1 MKNRIKEVM
10 DYKGMAQINFAN
22 FIGISPAS
30 LSSIFNGR
38 TRPTLNI
45 VEAIKAKIPE
55 ISTDW
60 LLFGNGSMIQGDA
73 AQPPLHPT
81 GDEEAEHQEDTV
93 TAHPAIKSNTKPTPQ
108 KEELMLDFGSNETEN
123 ENLVVVKNIDKH
135 SRKIAEIRVYFDD
148 QTFETFR
155 PVDN

>member
-10 DYKGMAQINFAN
+10 DYKGMSQITFAN

-60 LLFGNGSMIQGDA
+60 LLFGTGSMLGA
-73 AQPPLHPT
+73 EAPEGLNHPT
-81 GDEEAEHQEDTV
+81 DSEPAAAAATPVPAHPDIKPASKPETPKEEQLLDFEPYEAERDKT
-93 TAHPAIKSNTKPTPQ
+93 N
-108 KEELMLDFGSNETEN
+108 
-123 ENLVVVKNIDKH
+123 VVKILDKH
-135 SRKIAEIRVYFDD
+135 QRKISEIRVYYDD
-148 QTFETFR
+148 QTFESFG
-155 PVDN
+155 PVSN